1 MASTRVVFPWSTCAT
16 IAMLRMEV
24 LVIYTW
30 GTSIVARC
38 VGGAEFW
45 RLGTGICWD
54 SRRIFGGWG
63 GVGFVWLYAN
73 AERSEEVQLFEGL
86 SIGAVDG
93 SFIAIQQVEAGAFGE
108 ALE

>member
-38 VGGAEFW
+38 ADGAGIWCGSIWVLCDCGGVWRMGGGA
-45 RLGTGICWD
+45 
-54 SRRIFGGWG
+54 G
-63 GVGFVWLYAN
+63 GVRASALSGGMGRRVATALIGGGA
-73 AERSEEVQLFEGL
+73 GL
-86 SIGAVDG
+86 G
-93 SFIAIQQVEAGAFGE
+93 SFGCTRM
-108 ALE
+108 